1 MIAPRNEIL
10 TRDIAS
16 INEEDANHCCSKKGN
31 RLNAMVGKDTPLNWH
46 IVI

>member
-16 INEEDANHCCSKKGN
+16 INEEDANDCCSEKGN
-31 RLNAMVGKDTPLNWH
+31 RLNAMVGKDTPLNWY